1 MTSISTSSLDQLLWP
16 DDSNATFH
24 DAELLNLTIDY
35 VQATAEFTLSICV
48 GDPSSDAEAIRE
60 ARQTGILRVTGLEVL
75 SIEPPD
81 PRYRPAVRKALWIDA
96 DLESV
101 ASDSEVQPGDQTGNP
116 IRFWVFVHDWNSFL
130 RVTGKKVSFRWE
142 DLPC

>member
-1 MTSISTSSLDQLLWP
+1 MRTLDELLWP
-16 DDSNATFH
+16 DDSNATLH

-60 ARQTGILRVTGLEVL
+60 ARQTGILTVTGLEML
-75 SIEPPD
+75 TIEPPTRD
-81 PRYRPAVRKALWIDA
+81 NSMSPHKGLLVDA
-96 DLESV
+96 DLETTFLRSRAQLV
-101 ASDSEVQPGDQTGNP
+101 DQTGDQ
-116 IRFWVFVHDWNSFL
+116 IQFWIYVLDWNSFM
-130 RVTGKKVSFRWE
+130 RVTGKNVSFRWE